1 MSWERYLAWTL
12 PISAVLGV
20 IAGNVKH
27 STGVGLAVAGIAA
40 LIFVVIK
47 ICDIGDL
54 IEAVIDS
61 IFD

>member
-20 IAGNVKH
+20 VAGNIKH
-27 STGVGLAVAGIAA
+27 STGVGFAVAGIAA
-40 LIFVVIK
+40 LIFIVIK
-47 ICDIGDL
+47 VCDISDL
-54 IEAVIDS
+54 IDAIIDS